1 MIGEALKSSNSES
14 LEALLELQRRD
25 ASQGPQN
32 RAERFGVE
40 CKLTIEAGNSS
51 QRAGN
56 RCEAVCNDLS
66 VSGCRLITTVP
77 LQVGDIYR
85 LSFEKTL
92 NLPSAFARCVRCR
105 LLREDAFETGLQFF
119 NEISLPQS
127 GQPTAGDTD
136 LADML

>member
-14 LEALLELQRRD
+14 LETLLELQRRD

-32 RAERFGVE
+32 RAQRIGVE
-40 CKLTIEAGNSS
+40 CKIAIESGNSS
-51 QRAGN
+51 QRDGT
-56 RCEAVCNDLS
+56 RREAICNDLS
-66 VSGCRLITTVP
+66 VSGCRLITPEP
-77 LQVGDIYR
+77 LRVGDIYR
-85 LSFEKTL
+85 LSFEKSL

-119 NEISLPQS
+119 NEISIP
-127 GQPTAGDTD
+127 GADKVAGDSD